1 MAGRHFKGNI
11 VKTTRTFAS
20 IVLAGL
26 VLAACG
32 GGSGANSSTCSL
44 SNAAGCGGSVQ
55 PPTSD
60 PGTPTTPTTP
70 AKPDPAASAESVSL
84 VFSNTELASA
94 GLAGGEVT
102 VTALVK
108 TADNTAVPDAPI
120 SFRADSGFLAVAS
133 ATTDKSG
140 KAVATLGTGGSAL
153 NRTIKVTA
161 VVGKASGTASV
172 NVTGT
177 RLALSGP
184 SYMVMGSAV
193 DLVATLVDSAGRPIS
208 GEAIALSARN
218 GNAVTAAVTSSDS
231 RGQVALRLVGSKRGE
246 EQVVVTALGAT
257 AGKPVTVGGSDV
269 QLTPAITVDAGG
281 GETLKEVAVLA
292 CSPVDGN
299 FTPNGVAASGSVVLT
314 ASRGRLYRDAACSTP
329 LTGAVTISGGAFQ
342 RVWIRSENAGLST
355 IDAIVA
361 GGASASTRV
370 EFVAALGASARLN
383 LQAGQAVLAS
393 GQSSEL
399 IAVVR
404 DGTPANN
411 LVKGALVQFSIVS
424 DPSGGNLQS
433 PFNIVTGSDGVARAV
448 FVAGPADGGKEATRI
463 EARLAAV
470 PAAQAQ
476 TLLTVNKKALSIQFG
491 TGNTL
496 VEYSSSVLQQ
506 DYAVF
511 VSDGAGNPVRD
522 VTISAAAWPTWYM
535 KGGYVWNPDT
545 AAAKMPGQ
553 WRPNPL
559 TISYCPN
566 EDVARKGLY
575 ESAFDH
581 NGNGLLEP
589 GIPLSLVISGKTDA
603 MGMATVSLRYP
614 RDRANWV
621 RVELTVTGAVSGTE
635 SVARSSFTLAA
646 LAKDLSDVA
655 VPPPGFTSPY
665 GVNACVVAD

>member
-1 MAGRHFKGNI
+1 MASRPFKGNI

-32 GGSGANSSTCSL
+32 GGSGASSSTCSL
-44 SNAAGCGGSVQ
+44 SNAAGCGGTLQ
-55 PPTSD
+55 PPSTD
-60 PGTPTTPTTP
+60 PSTPSTPG
-70 AKPDPAASAESVSL
+70 KPDPAASAAAINI
-84 VFSNTELASA
+84 VFSSNELASA

-108 TADNTAVPDAPI
+108 TADNTAVAEAPI

-140 KAVATLGTGGSAL
+140 KAVATLGTGGSPL

-161 VVGKASGTASV
+161 TVGKASGEASV

-177 RLALSGP
+177 RLAVSGP
-184 SYMVMGSAV
+184 SFLTLGGSTE
-193 DLVATLVDSAGRPIS
+193 LVATLVDSAGRPIS
-208 GEAIALSARN
+208 GEALTVSARN
-218 GNAVTAAVTSSDS
+218 GNTVSTAASSDS
-231 RGQVALRLVGSKRGE
+231 RGQVTVHLAGAKRGD

-257 AGKPVTVGGSDV
+257 ATKAVTVGGADV
-269 QLTPAITVDAGG
+269 QLTPSITVDAGG
-281 GETLKEVAVLA
+281 AETLKEVPVLA
-292 CSPVDGN
+292 CSPVDGK
-299 FTPNGVAASGSVVLT
+299 FTPNGVAGTGSVMLS
-314 ASRGRLYRDAACSTP
+314 ASRGRLYRDAACSTA
-329 LTGAVTISGGAFQ
+329 LTGSVPILGGVFQ
-342 RVWIRSENAGLST
+342 RVWIRSENAGVST
-355 IDAIVA
+355 IDATVA

-370 EFVAALGASARLN
+370 EFVARLGPTAMLN
-383 LQAGQAVLAS
+383 LQANQAVLAS

-404 DGTPANN
+404 DGTAANN

-424 DPSGGNLQS
+424 DPSGGKLQS
-433 PFNIVTGSDGVARAV
+433 PFNVVTGSDGVARAV

-470 PAAQAQ
+470 PGALGQAV
-476 TLLTVNKKALSIQFG
+476 LTVNKKALSIQFG

-496 VEYSSSVLQQ
+496 VEHSSSVLQL

-522 VTISAAAWPTWYM
+522 VSISAAAWPTHYM
-535 KGGYVWNPDT
+535 KGIYAWNPQT
-545 AAAKMPGQ
+545 VTAKMPGL
-553 WRPNPL
+553 WVPDVL
-559 TISYCPN
+559 ALCGN
-566 EDVARKGLY
+566 EDAARKGLY
-575 ESAFDH
+575 ESAFDI

-589 GIPLSLVISGKTDA
+589 GIPLSLVTSGKTDA
-603 MGMATVSLRYP
+603 LGITTVSLRYP

-621 RVELTVTGAVSGTE
+621 RVELTVTGMVSGTE
-635 SVARSSFTLAA
+635 SVARASFVLPA
-646 LAKDLSDVA
+646 LSKDLTEVTVS
-655 VPPPGFTSPY
+655 PPGMISPY
-665 GVNACVVAD
+665 GGSGSCYDPN